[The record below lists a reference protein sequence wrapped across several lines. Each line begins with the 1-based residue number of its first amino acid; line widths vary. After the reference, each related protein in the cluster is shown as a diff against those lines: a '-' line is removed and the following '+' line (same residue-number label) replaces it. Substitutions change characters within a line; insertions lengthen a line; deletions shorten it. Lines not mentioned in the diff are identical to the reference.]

1 MFKITPSDLQL
12 RSGAELALIFNRLNQ
27 GVSWLANPSPERS
40 AALRLI
46 AMIRAEQTR
55 RSLWPQA

>member
-12 RSGAELALIFNRLNQ
+12 RSGDELASIFNRLNQ
-27 GVSWLANPSPERS
+27 GVGWLPNPSPERS

-55 RSLWPQA
+55 RGLSP